1 MSLAYR
7 VSAFNRR
14 RKWNRFIDEMAP
26 TQATRVLDIG
36 FSDKEYSDTDNFI
49 EKHYPYPRMLTA
61 LGVDEPAE
69 FPRRYPEVKAVRY
82 AGDAFPFAD
91 NEFDVC
97 WSNAVIE
104 HVGTHERQV
113 LFLREIAR
121 VGRRAYIT
129 TPNRFFPVEVHTRIP
144 LLHYLP
150 KPWFDAILRRIGK
163 EWAAGD
169 YMYLLSLSELKAE
182 LRAAGIERFKIFRN
196 RLLGF
201 TLDFVVVVE
210 PGNPS

>member
-1 MSLAYR
+1 
-7 VSAFNRR
+7 
-14 RKWNRFIDEMAP
+14 MAKSERWKQRP
-26 TQATRVLDIG
+26 ENSTWGDYGPDDQLGRMNELNAERTKQAV
-36 FSDKEYSDTDNFI
+36 
-49 EKHYPYPRMLTA
+49 A
-61 LGVDEPAE
+61 
-69 FPRRYPEVKAVRY
+69 EVKAGRY
-82 AGDAFPFAD
+82 AGGAFPFAD

-182 LRAAGIERFKIFRN
+182 LREAGTERFKIFRN